1 MVKTYAPGFGLIGLL
16 VAIAFQINNLQS
28 AISPLALCVAFG
40 FLVANFAQWP
50 AFAAPGVRHPGA
62 GGVVDTQ
69 GHRRRH
75 HQAGLTAPH
84 QASTWVLQKLHQ
96 QHQWGC
102 ECMNHSQLV
111 SSINNFCP
119 ILHKVTLYPTHFS
132 WWEFCDGTECE
143 YSGLLYK
150 LAAYT
155 FNWNDKNF
163 SWKTISWNNF
173 SNSTHVFNPTTVP
186 EKLAHFYFRVWT
198 FVYYFFD
205 K

>member
-1 MVKTYAPGFGLIGLL
+1 M
-16 VAIAFQINNLQS
+16 FQASL
-28 AISPLALCVAFG
+28 
-40 FLVANFAQWP
+40 WP
-50 AFAAPGVRHPGA
+50 AWVRHPGA
-62 GGVVDTQ
+62 GGVVATH

-102 ECMNHSQLV
+102 ECLNHSQLV
-111 SSINNFCP
+111 SSINNFSP

-155 FNWNDKNF
+155 FNWNFNWAKWQQLFMEDDFLKQF
-163 SWKTISWNNF
+163 LKFYTFFQPQHISRKAGPF
-173 SNSTHVFNPTTVP
+173 LF
-186 EKLAHFYFRVWT
+186 
-198 FVYYFFD
+198 
-205 K
+205 